1 MNFYQFLKEREL
13 LHMLEFPEE
22 LPRLQEAYRVHYKKM
37 YAKEY
42 AKKRVHR
49 IIIFSPEEYARLL
62 VASRNHGKPF
72 STFVRESALAYT
84 SNGYILP
91 DPAETKAVLVA
102 LKKYGTNL
110 NQISHLCNSVQQVPN
125 KEIIRVR
132 DNFNSL
138 ACDIK
143 RIYTQP
149 IQIEDFIESVVRK
162 NPDYSTKIYRVL
174 ESLNQ

>member
-1 MNFYQFLKEREL
+1 MNFYQFLRERGL

-22 LPRLQEAYRVHYKKM
+22 LPLLRKEYRAYYKKM
-37 YAKEY
+37 YAKQY

-49 IIIFSPEEYARLL
+49 VIIFTPEEYARLL
-62 VASRNHGKPF
+62 VASKNHGKPF

-102 LKKYGTNL
+102 LKRYGTNL
-110 NQISHLCNSVQQVPN
+110 NQISHLCNSIQNVRS
-125 KEIIRVR
+125 KEIIKVQ
-132 DNFNSL
+132 DNFNML
-138 ACDIK
+138 AKDIK

-149 IQIEDFIESVVRK
+149 IQIENFVRDVVKK
-162 NPDYSTKIYRVL
+162 NPGYAPKIYHIL
-174 ESLNQ
+174 DTLKK